1 MTSTITTA
9 PRAPRYSAP
18 NIGVPNVLNLRG
30 LRFMTAGAA
39 VDEGGNG
46 GAGSGGAGSGAG
58 GDKGGTGGYTP
69 PATQADLDAII
80 EKRLARVRQTYADH
94 DDLKAKAARLDA
106 LEAASASDLDKAVKK
121 AREEATAET
130 TAKTNALLVSAEL
143 RALAAAAKFRNPA
156 DVVALLGAEK
166 VAGVKV
172 DADGTV
178 DAAAA
183 KVLVEDLVKDRPYLV
198 DDGAAQQH
206 GVVPGA
212 GATDAGK
219 QAAQPSPGMG
229 TLRAAYAES
238 ASSKK

>member
-1 MTSTITTA
+1 MTSTISTA

-30 LRFMTAGAA
+30 LRFMTAGAG
-39 VDEGGNG
+39 DEGGNG
-46 GAGSGGAGSGAG
+46 GAGSGGAGG
-58 GDKGGTGGYTP
+58 GTGNDKGGNGGYTP
-69 PATQADLDAII
+69 PATQDELNRII
-80 EKRLARVRQTYADH
+80 NDRLARERQKYANH
-94 DDLKAKAARLDA
+94 DELAAKAARLDE
-106 LEAASASDLDKAVKK
+106 LEAKNASDLDKAVAK
-121 AREEATAET
+121 ARDEGKAEERAASNTR
-130 TAKTNALLVSAEL
+130 LVSAEL

-172 DADGTV
+172 NADGTI

-183 KVLVEDLVKDRPYLV
+183 KVLVEDLAKDRPYLV

-212 GATDAGK
+212 GVGDAGK

-229 TLRAAYAES
+229 SLRAAYAES

>member
-30 LRFMTAGAA
+30 LRFMTAGTG
-39 VDEGGNG
+39 DEGGSGAAGG
-46 GAGSGGAGSGAG
+46 GAGSGEG
-58 GDKGGTGGYTP
+58 GDKSGNGGYTP

-94 DDLKAKAARLDA
+94 DDLKAKAARLDE

-156 DVVALLGAEK
+156 DVVALLGADK
-166 VAGVKV
+166 VAAVKV
-172 DADGTV
+172 NADGTI
-178 DAAAA
+178 DGAAA
-183 KVLVEDLVKDRPYLV
+183 KVLVDDLAKERPYLV

-206 GVVPGA
+206 GIVPGA

-219 QAAQPSPGMG
+219 QATQPAPGMG
-229 TLRAAYAES
+229 SLRAAYAES
-238 ASSKK
+238 STKK